1 MAPVL
6 QCPDCETKHPLSEV
20 AELGTFRCKGCGRA
34 LKVPETVPRAA
45 APQPAA
51 PTPQSPPP
59 TAASQTAPGTPVEVR
74 EPTRVMPLVTQ
85 NAAPPDQAAPK
96 AALATGRAKVPWWM
110 QLLLWI
116 VAVPLAYFLVFL
128 LARAT
133 GLFSSNQLSDVFLA
147 NGFSR
152 FWPLARLLPIVALV
166 TALLVQSGVVLLSR
180 RNGRGRAASATRA
193 RR

>member
-34 LKVPETVPRAA
+34 LKVPETVPPA
-45 APQPAA
+45 APPQPSPAA
-51 PTPQSPPP
+51 PTPPPAP
-59 TAASQTAPGTPVEVR
+59 APATAPGTPVEAR

-85 NAAPPDQAAPK
+85 NAAPPDQAPPK
-96 AALATGRAKVPWWM
+96 PAAATGRAKVPWWM

-166 TALLVQSGVVLLSR
+166 TALLVQGGVVLLSR

>member
-1 MAPVL
+1 
-6 QCPDCETKHPLSEV
+6 
-20 AELGTFRCKGCGRA
+20 ELGTFRCRGCGRA
-34 LKVPETVPRAA
+34 LKVPETVPRTSAPQ
-45 APQPAA
+45 PQPAA
-51 PTPQSPPP
+51 PTPPPASAP
-59 TAASQTAPGTPVEVR
+59 ANQTAAATPVEVR

-96 AALATGRAKVPWWM
+96 PAPATGRAKVPWWM
-110 QLLLWI
+110 QLPLWI

-166 TALLVQSGVVLLSR
+166 TALLVQGGV
-180 RNGRGRAASATRA
+180 
-193 RR
+193 